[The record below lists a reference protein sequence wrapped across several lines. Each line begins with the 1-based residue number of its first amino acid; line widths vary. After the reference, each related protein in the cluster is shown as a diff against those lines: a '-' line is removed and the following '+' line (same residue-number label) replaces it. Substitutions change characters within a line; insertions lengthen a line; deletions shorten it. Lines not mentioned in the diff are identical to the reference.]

1 MRSSSSQVRAVKPA
15 IAPSVAAA
23 LAARRPVVALEST
36 VIAHGL
42 PRPVNLETARAM
54 EEEVRLASATP
65 ATIAIADGSAVVGA
79 NGVLLQRLA
88 NEEGVAK
95 VSLRDLA
102 PVLARGGL
110 GATTVAATVEI
121 AARAGISV
129 MATGGIG
136 GVHRGAE
143 RSFDESADLEAIARN
158 PVCVVCAGAKLVLD
172 LALTLERLETLG
184 VPVIGYGTDELP
196 AFYVRESGLRLAHR
210 VDDAAAA
217 ARVAREQLARGAGL
231 VIAVPI
237 APSDALERVA
247 AEAEV
252 ERAIA
257 DASGAGVSG
266 AALTPFL
273 LGALG
278 QATGGRTLRANVSLL
293 RANARIAAEIAR
305 ALTDRQEGRPRV

>member
-1 MRSSSSQVRAVKPA
+1 VKLAVHPE
-15 IAPSVAAA
+15 VAAA
-23 LAARRPVVALEST
+23 LAARRAVVALEST

-42 PRPVNLETARAM
+42 PRPQNLVAARAL
-54 EEEVRLASATP
+54 EEEVRGLGSTP
-65 ATIAIADGSAVVGA
+65 ATIAIADGQAVVGA
-79 NGVLLQRLA
+79 DDALLTRLA
-88 NEEGVAK
+88 EDPAVAK

-102 PVLARGGL
+102 PVLASRGL

-143 RSFDESADLEAIARN
+143 RSFDESADLEAIARH

-184 VPVIGYGTDELP
+184 VPVVGYGTDELP
-196 AFYVRESGLRLAHR
+196 AFYVRTSGLKLDHR
-210 VDDAAAA
+210 VNDALAA
-217 ARVAREQLARGAGL
+217 ARVAREQLARGAGI

-237 APSDALERVA
+237 EESGALDRREAEAQVARALEN
-247 AEAEV
+247 AE
-252 ERAIA
+252 RQAIR
-257 DASGAGVSG
+257 G

-273 LGALG
+273 LAQLSD
-278 QATGGRTLRANVSLL
+278 ATGGRSLTANLALL
-293 RANARIAAEIAR
+293 TTNARVAAQIAL
-305 ALTDRQEGRPRV
+305 ALAI